1 MSEIWQTGLSYRLA
15 KRNGE
20 IVLQSLW
27 FNEFT
32 GEQKWLDVPTVEL
45 PAEDASGSQSNKDV
59 EENI

>member
-15 KRNGE
+15 MRNGE
-20 IVLQSLW
+20 IVLQSLR

-45 PAEDASGSQSNKDV
+45 PAEDASSQSNKDIK
-59 EENI
+59 ENI